1 MKQQKLATTQLYFSK
16 KVKQNMEIKRLEDKM
31 STIKNSPP
39 RSPYRRSGVKKIYIG
54 IYLTSCANILTS
66 CGSHSIEQ
74 ASYMLSAATR
84 ASDEERV
91 SSITKGF
98 DVTMTECPERIWP
111 DYNWS
116 QKKIYL
122 TNKKTLKAF
131 EWFGSKPQNNRVSS
145 IEFTSLGPEFSQGL
159 YGFDPR
165 QSDAMSLSLDQSQE
179 YLRRDNEP
187 SKPDFLLS
195 LGIHEGFHFFAQ
207 PSWKRPDSAANNDSR
222 SVDYPILTEPR
233 YLRGRL
239 LKLLK
244 SYLKNPS
251 TKVLQE
257 ARGIYDDY
265 EQKYPNEATGIASTD
280 QREGSAFYAELVG
293 TALSQLG
300 CAIDEKTLISKSLE
314 QLQASPAISGTSDS
328 ESYALGAAAGL
339 IMRSSRAYAGWEKRI
354 MGGQT
359 PLSILFEGISP
370 QSGPDDITLKQQA
383 EDIVKQENQRFSTGV
398 SKFIASMKDPEAITI
413 HLKSSNLLGSYN
425 TQGFIRHR
433 DTGKFLTVD
442 FAGSF
447 GRGSSDSPI
456 LKVTDLT
463 LEDSDHPTVCGNSGW
478 VAHIPRKFVKMGQ
491 STANI
496 ESQHITGK
504 DIPVST
510 KKDSTGRLW
519 ICTF

>member
-1 MKQQKLATTQLYFSK
+1 M
-16 KVKQNMEIKRLEDKM
+16 
-31 STIKNSPP
+31 
-39 RSPYRRSGVKKIYIG
+39 
-54 IYLTSCANILTS
+54 
-66 CGSHSIEQ
+66 H
-74 ASYMLSAATR
+74 SAATG

-131 EWFGSKPQNNRVSS
+131 AWFGSKPQNNRVSS
-145 IEFTSLGPEFSQGL
+145 IELTSLGPEFSQGL

-165 QSDAMSLSLDQSQE
+165 QSDTMSLSLDQSQD
-179 YLRRDNEP
+179 YLRTDTGA

-207 PSWKRPDSAANNDSR
+207 PSWKSPESTSSTDSR

-239 LKLLK
+239 FSLLK
-244 SYLKNPS
+244 AYLKNPS

-265 EQKYPNEATGIASTD
+265 EQKYPKEATGIASTD
-280 QREGSAFYAELVG
+280 QREGSALYAELVG

-300 CAIDEKTLISKSLE
+300 CAIDDKTLISKSLE
-314 QLQASPAISGTSDS
+314 QLQASPDISGTSDS

-339 IMRSSRAYAGWEKRI
+339 IMRSSRDYAGWEKRI

-359 PLSILFEGISP
+359 PLSILFEEIAPKIGS
-370 QSGPDDITLKQQA
+370 DDTNLKQKA
-383 EDIVKQENQRFSTGV
+383 EEIVKQENQRFSTGV
-398 SKFIASMKDPEAITI
+398 SQFLASMKDPNAIII
-413 HLKSSNLLGSYN
+413 HLKSSNLLGSYD

-447 GRGSSDSPI
+447 GRGSSDGPI
-456 LKVTDLT
+456 LKVTGLT
-463 LEDSDHPTVCGNSGW
+463 LEDADHRSVCGDSGW
-478 VAHIPRKFVKMGQ
+478 IAHIPLKSVKMGQ

-496 ESQHITGK
+496 ESQYIMGK
-504 DIPVST
+504 DIPIST